1 MNKEAQL
8 QLKAKK
14 REVLGRKIKRLRAEN
29 LLPAILYGPKIKNTP
44 LVLDYKSFEKIWRQA
59 GESSL
64 INLEIEGEKKK
75 YLVLI
80 HDIQQ
85 DPLGDKIIHVDLYQP
100 DLEKKVTAW
109 VPLVIVGEAP
119 AVKNLGGTL
128 VRNLDEVEVRAL
140 PKDLPHEI
148 KVDVGNLKEIHDEVL
163 IEDLQIPDNVEILKN
178 PKEVVVTV
186 APPERIEEELAEE
199 KEEVK
204 EPEVIKEKKEEVEEK
219 EQKTEEG

>member
-14 REVLGRKIKRLRAEN
+14 REIFGRKTKCLRAEN

-44 LVLDYKSFEKIWRQA
+44 LVLDYKSFEKVWKQA

-64 INLEIEGEKKK
+64 INLEVEGEKKK

-85 DPLGDKIIHVDLYQP
+85 DPLTDKIIHVDLYQP

-109 VPLVIVGEAP
+109 VPLVIIGEAP

-148 KVDVGNLKEIHDEVL
+148 KVDVSNLKEIHDEVL

-186 APPERIEEELAEE
+186 APPERVEEELVEE
-199 KEEVK
+199 EEVK
-204 EPEVIKEKKEEVEEK
+204 EPEVIKEKEEEK
-219 EQKTEEG
+219 EEEPKTEEG

>member
-1 MNKEAQL
+1 MDKEIQL
-8 QLKAKK
+8 QLRAKK
-14 REVLGRKIKRLRAEN
+14 RDVLGRKTKRLRAEN
-29 LLPAILYGPKIKNTP
+29 LLPAILYGPKIKNIP
-44 LVLDYKSFEKIWRQA
+44 LVLDYKSFEKVWSKA

-85 DPLGDKIIHVDLYQP
+85 DPLTDKIIHIDLYQP

-140 PKDLPHEI
+140 PRDLPHEI
-148 KVDVGNLKEIHDEVL
+148 KVDVSNLKEIHDEIL
-163 IEDLQIPDNVEILKN
+163 IEDLQVPNNVEILKN

-186 APPERIEEELAEE
+186 APPERVEEELAEE
-199 KEEVK
+199 KEEIK
-204 EPEVIKEKKEEVEEK
+204 EPELIKEKKEEAEEK
-219 EQKTEEG
+219 EQKQEEG

>member
-1 MNKEAQL
+1 MDKEIQL
-8 QLKAKK
+8 QLRAKK
-14 REVLGRKIKRLRAEN
+14 RDVLGRKTKRLRAEN
-29 LLPAILYGPKIKNTP
+29 LLPAILYGPKIKNIP
-44 LVLDYKSFEKIWRQA
+44 LVLDYKSFEKVWSKA

-85 DPLGDKIIHVDLYQP
+85 DPLTDKIIHIDLYQP

-140 PKDLPHEI
+140 PRDLPHEI
-148 KVDVGNLKEIHDEVL
+148 KVDVSNLKEIHDEIL
-163 IEDLQIPDNVEILKN
+163 IEDLQVPNNVEILKN

-186 APPERIEEELAEE
+186 APPERVEEELAEE
-199 KEEVK
+199 KEEIK
-204 EPEVIKEKKEEVEEK
+204 EPEVIKEKKEEAEEK
-219 EQKTEEG
+219 EQKQEEG